1 MCYIL
6 ILHIDY
12 TPYPSPLI
20 LATSVAV
27 PTQANITCMHI
38 CKQNVQP
45 QFGSK
50 IQKNILKTT
59 DLPFYTW
66 LVASVR
72 TLLGKYNVATM
83 VLLAHFRLIT
93 AILLKK

>member
-1 MCYIL
+1 MQAKF
-6 ILHIDY
+6 
-12 TPYPSPLI
+12 P
-20 LATSVAV
+20 TSVW
-27 PTQANITCMHI
+27 
-38 CKQNVQP
+38 KQNT
-45 QFGSK
+45 K
-50 IQKNILKTT
+50 KNILKTT